1 MDFVVLT
8 DRQDNVTSVILT
20 GGATRTPMIQA
31 AVKAAVGE
39 SKIALNVNADEAAV
53 LGMFTTLRAFSYFLT

>member
-1 MDFVVLT
+1 MYPTLIASK
-8 DRQDNVTSVILT
+8 DNITSVILT
-20 GGATRTPMIQA
+20 GGASRTPMIQT

-53 LGMFTTLRAFSYFLT
+53 LGVLLTAFA